1 MSAQDAKL
9 LIHLKQLEQNPVGY
23 RALQCHISALPSNL
37 RTRDNLSQAVAVLR
51 SVSRTP
57 MFTAIFLLQNMEL
70 VFVCRDVEM
79 GALRTAAS
87 KIHKIFGLAPL
98 GRANVYG
105 GQDFYRLFEVGEN
118 DGALRKFAETAAGPK
133 EMFGAAASDGKT
145 IDAGVLSR
153 IKAQLQGA
161 DLSSMILS
169 QQVYAVDAA
178 RKVAPVFREIYVSIK
193 ALEDAY
199 CPGIS
204 LTARRGLFN
213 ELTEDLDAAVLGKL
227 AKTPELSNRR
237 FSLNLNLSAISSK
250 TFSAFDA
257 ALRPEQR
264 ANVVIEIHRND
275 LVANFFQYRKLA
287 PMLVEKGYS
296 ICIDGL
302 DSSFLPHLDLKG
314 LHCRFAKMFWH
325 EDAVGEAG
333 TLKEEL
339 ATRTKDGE
347 GVSYILA
354 RCDNADAIK
363 VARSVGIELL
373 QGKLVDHMVKNN
385 IPM

>member
-23 RALQCHISALPSNL
+23 RALHCHVSAMPNNV

-51 SVSRTP
+51 SISRNNL
-57 MFTAIFLLQNMEL
+57 FTNIFLLQNLEL
-70 VFVCRDVEM
+70 VYICRDVEM
-79 GALRTAAS
+79 GALRNAAA
-87 KIHKIFGLAPL
+87 KIHKLFGLAPL
-98 GRANVYG
+98 ARANVYG
-105 GQDFYRLFEVGEN
+105 GQDFYRLFEIGEN
-118 DGALRKFAETAAGPK
+118 DAPLRTFAETAAGPK
-133 EMFGAAASDGKT
+133 DIFGTTASDGKT
-145 IDAGVLSR
+145 IDANVLSR
-153 IKAQLQGA
+153 IKSQLQSA

-169 QQVYAVDAA
+169 QQIYAVDIA
-178 RKVAPVFREIYVSIK
+178 RKVIPVFREIYVSIK
-193 ALEDAY
+193 ALEDAF

-213 ELTEDLDAAVLGKL
+213 ELTEDLDAAVLAML
-227 AKTPELSNRR
+227 LRTPDLSNRR

-250 TFSAFDA
+250 AFSAFDT

-264 ANVVIEIHRND
+264 GNVVIEVHRND

-287 PMLVEKGYS
+287 PVLVEKGYS
-296 ICIDGL
+296 LCVDGL
-302 DSSFLPHLDLKG
+302 DSSILPHLDLKG
-314 LHCRFAKMFWH
+314 LHCRFAKMFWSD
-325 EDAVGEAG
+325 DAVADAESLRG
-333 TLKEEL
+333 EL
-339 ATRTKDGE
+339 AARSKDGE
-347 GVSYILA
+347 GVTYILA

-363 VARSVGIELL
+363 VARSVGIDLL